1 MPYDPVEGVW
11 RGREAQDSWGFG
23 LSPGLGWAG
32 SYPEWKCPFSSC
44 WPGLAWAPAVPP
56 VELGLQLLC

>member
-1 MPYDPVEGVW
+1 MRPKGRGEELLLSVPYDPVEGVW

-32 SYPEWKCPFSSC
+32 SYPE
-44 WPGLAWAPAVPP
+44 
-56 VELGLQLLC
+56 